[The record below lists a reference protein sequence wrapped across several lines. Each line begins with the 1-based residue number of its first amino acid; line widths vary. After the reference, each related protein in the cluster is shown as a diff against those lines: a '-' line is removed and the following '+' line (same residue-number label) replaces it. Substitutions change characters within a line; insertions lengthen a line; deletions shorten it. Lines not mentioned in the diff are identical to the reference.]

1 MTSDLTI
8 REDGL
13 SADAVEARKN
23 YAIALAA
30 SSLLPKQYG
39 GNAANVLLVIEHGL
53 ALGLRPTAAING
65 INIINGKPTLSS
77 DAMAAVVRRAGHKLR
92 IIEDTDAMSVTAILI
107 RADDPDFEF
116 KVTWDKR
123 KAQQAGLW
131 GNKGPWTL
139 YPMQM
144 LRARAISEVCR
155 QGASDALAGVIY
167 TPEELGGT
175 VDGEVIT
182 EQPASPASG
191 PSPAASASAPS
202 PARPANAASPAPAPQ
217 GDDERLAALQ
227 AECAALVTSWCDRF
241 GGDPEEIAAEWQAI
255 DGTANPRDLKK
266 WLFAKAQAMKG
277 QKK

>member
-1 MTSDLTI
+1 MTSDI
-8 REDGL
+8 AVREDGL

-23 YAIALAA
+23 YAVALAA
-30 SSLLPKQYG
+30 SSLLPRQYG
-39 GNAANVLLVIEHGL
+39 GSPANVLLVIEHGL

-65 INIINGKPTLSS
+65 INIINGRPTLSS
-77 DAMAAVVRRAGHKLR
+77 DAMAAVVRRTGHKLR

-116 KVTWDKR
+116 RVTWDVA
-123 KAQQAGLW
+123 KAEQAGLW
-131 GNKGPWTL
+131 GNKGPWSL

-167 TPEELGGT
+167 TPEELGG
-175 VDGEVIT
+175 VDGEVIS
-182 EQPASPASG
+182 ERPAP
-191 PSPAASASAPS
+191 PASAPS
-202 PARPANAASPAPAPQ
+202 PAAPASAASPAPAPQ

-255 DGTANPRDLKK
+255 DGTASPRDLKK

-277 QKK
+277 NTK